1 MYMFIYTY
9 WELAIPANIISLH
22 HNPTHAANATG
33 KAINNT

>member
-1 MYMFIYTY
+1 MFIYMY

-22 HNPTHAANATG
+22 NNPMHAAIATG